1 MSKNLISV
9 IFDNFFGIGYI
20 TEIQSKSKSL
30 GFIPFDVAVKRCE
43 KLSLRNKEVHVL
55 ADSEFGSHVFAEPY
69 EKAQEKKMKDMKT
82 KLH

>member
-1 MSKNLISV
+1 MLLQSL
-9 IFDNFFGIGYI
+9 FGLWYI

-55 ADSEFGSHVFAEPY
+55 ADSEFGSHVFVEPY